1 VQPYLIKRFLK
12 IYNSLKNGS
21 QQLDDDTL
29 EELNQIW
36 EDYSAHKNL
45 LRQAMI

>member
-1 VQPYLIKRFLK
+1 LK
-12 IYNSLKNGS
+12 DGS

-36 EDYSAHKNL
+36 DDFLDHKRL
-45 LRQAMI
+45 YQEALA